1 MNTKLTFK
9 NGLTDFTPA
18 SQTDPLRQPLLCR
31 ASPKSMVFLDRYKN
45 PSLTSGEKQTKQTQ
59 KTKYST
65 ADPTFH
71 KQLLH
76 VILPL
81 SQYKQN

>member
-1 MNTKLTFK
+1 
-9 NGLTDFTPA
+9 
-18 SQTDPLRQPLLCR
+18 
-31 ASPKSMVFLDRYKN
+31 MVFLDRYKN